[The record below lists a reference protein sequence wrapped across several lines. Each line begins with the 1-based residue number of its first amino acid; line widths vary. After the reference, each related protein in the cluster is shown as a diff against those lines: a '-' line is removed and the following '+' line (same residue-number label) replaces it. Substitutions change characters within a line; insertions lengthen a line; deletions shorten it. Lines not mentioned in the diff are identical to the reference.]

1 MPMNNL
7 LYTLFGANSVW
18 AVITRGIIWIIAVL
32 ILAYGVDEGHK
43 KERIKNEVGFFF
55 LFLSTTGVLVYVIF
69 GFSSA
74 L

>member
-1 MPMNNL
+1 MNNL
-7 LYTLFGANSVW
+7 LYILFGAESVW
-18 AVITRGIIWIIAVL
+18 AVITRGILWIMAVL

-74 L
+74 I